1 MSRKS
6 NPRRNS
12 ILIATLIAIGLIGWM
27 ASGFLGRESEPP
39 ATTEAAPERPM
50 SVSVRHSVAQHTTR
64 TIVASARTE
73 PERTLELKAETVGR
87 VVEITAERGATVTA
101 GQKIVALDIRDR
113 RSQLA
118 EADALIR
125 QRELEFEAAE
135 RLRGEQFLSPSD
147 LAAREAQLVS
157 ARAARDR
164 IALDIDRTEIKAPF
178 DAIVY
183 DRSVEIGDYLAIGD
197 PVAELVDIDPIIVVG
212 NINERNIGALDVG
225 STGLARV
232 LDGTEVEG
240 RVRYIAPLADE
251 STRSFR
257 LELEIPNPDLKLRAG
272 TSAELVL
279 GAEEIVAHAL
289 NSSQLTLADDGTIGV
304 KIVDGSDRVRF
315 MPVEIAESKN
325 NQTWVTGLPPEV
337 RIITEGQ
344 GFVTDGQ
351 LVVTQEDPTSLTR
364 AQNERTY

>member
-1 MSRKS
+1 
-6 NPRRNS
+6 
-12 ILIATLIAIGLIGWM
+12 
-27 ASGFLGRESEPP
+27 
-39 ATTEAAPERPM
+39 
-50 SVSVRHSVAQHTTR
+50 
-64 TIVASARTE
+64 
-73 PERTLELKAETVGR
+73 
-87 VVEITAERGATVTA
+87 
-101 GQKIVALDIRDR
+101 
-113 RSQLA
+113 
-118 EADALIR
+118 
-125 QRELEFEAAE
+125 
-135 RLRGEQFLSPSD
+135 
-147 LAAREAQLVS
+147 
-157 ARAARDR
+157 
-164 IALDIDRTEIKAPF
+164 
-178 DAIVY
+178 
-183 DRSVEIGDYLAIGD
+183 
-197 PVAELVDIDPIIVVG
+197 
-212 NINERNIGALDVG
+212 
-225 STGLARV
+225 V